1 MSSLTEMKPIRDVVI
16 AVVISL
22 CVVSAS
28 FGQFNPDAGQWG
40 KDDPTHVRVMTWNMK
55 DGICSTNI
63 KTAARPNWAGI
74 VRIIADLQPDVI
86 LMQETGGNAG
96 NGTGT
101 GLDSAANLVTTIG
114 LLIRGGADPFNGG
127 NVGIYVQQFAPDFDL
142 PYVFASGDADGFN
155 RNIIVSRWPF
165 ADLNNSG
172 FSTMSNFTILSTG
185 TYAPGG
191 NGGIRG
197 FMTAEIDLPDDVYA
211 GDLVVGNSHLKC
223 CGTTSDRAERLQAAQ
238 NIAYF
243 IDYYFNGAGTGMV
256 DPLSRVFLP
265 VINRAS
271 MNVLDEN
278 TPVIWGGDW
287 NEDENTNNRRGPALW
302 MTQAAIEGGTDGTDR
317 DRSDSM
323 FDDARDIFIPT
334 SRTTFGS
341 TSSGSKLDYIAWQDS
356 IATMHR
362 SFIFNT
368 STIGLFG
375 RPYPPAV
382 NASASSSS
390 VSGQASDHRPVV
402 VDFILPLADVAPTC
416 PCDADGSG
424 EVNIGDYF
432 AFLSLF
438 FTQLGESGSADIN
451 GDGVVAVDDY
461 FLFLNCFFQFLNQ
474 SC

>member
-1 MSSLTEMKPIRDVVI
+1 MLSLTVLKPIRAVVI
-16 AVVISL
+16 AVVVSL
-22 CVVSAS
+22 GAVSAS

-127 NVGIYVQQFAPDFDL
+127 NVGIYVQQFAPDYDL

-172 FSTMSNFTILSTG
+172 FSTMSNFTILPSL
-185 TYAPGG
+185 YAEGG

-223 CGTTSDRAERLQAAQ
+223 CGTASDRAERLKAAQ

-256 DPLSRVFLP
+256 DPLNRVFLP
-265 VINRAS
+265 VINRAA

-302 MTQAAIEGGTDGTDR
+302 MTQAAIEGGPTGRTATAAIRCSTTRVTFSYRPAARRSGAPAAGASWTTSRGRIRSRRCTVRLSSTRRRSGFSVVLIRRRSTLRRLRRAFRGRRATTGRWLLISSCRWPMSLRRVRATPTDR
-317 DRSDSM
+317 
-323 FDDARDIFIPT
+323 AR
-334 SRTTFGS
+334 
-341 TSSGSKLDYIAWQDS
+341 
-356 IATMHR
+356 
-362 SFIFNT
+362 
-368 STIGLFG
+368 
-375 RPYPPAV
+375 
-382 NASASSSS
+382 
-390 VSGQASDHRPVV
+390 
-402 VDFILPLADVAPTC
+402 
-416 PCDADGSG
+416 
-424 EVNIGDYF
+424 
-432 AFLSLF
+432 
-438 FTQLGESGSADIN
+438 
-451 GDGVVAVDDY
+451 
-461 FLFLNCFFQFLNQ
+461 
-474 SC
+474 